1 MALGHITRFGSNATR
16 LVLSAGDDGCFLG
29 GAVFGCYRDASER
42 IWITAVWYACECKL
56 IGFANLFANTHTHAA
71 ALRAA
76 RFG

>member
-42 IWITAVWYACECKL
+42 I
-56 IGFANLFANTHTHAA
+56 
-71 ALRAA
+71 
-76 RFG
+76 